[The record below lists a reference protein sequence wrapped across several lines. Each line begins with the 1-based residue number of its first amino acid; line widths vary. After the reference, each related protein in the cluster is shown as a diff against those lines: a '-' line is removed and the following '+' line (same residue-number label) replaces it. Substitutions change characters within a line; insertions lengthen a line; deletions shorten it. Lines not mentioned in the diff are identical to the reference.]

1 MPGSY
6 VPDASIALAAAR
18 VRVRWTLEQKKLG
31 SMRLE
36 QAAGATVPQVVIV
49 GAGFAGLAAA
59 RALARAPCEVT
70 VVDRRNYH
78 LFQPL
83 LYQVATAALSPADI
97 AWPIR
102 RLLAGQTNARV
113 VMGRVVDVDTAART
127 VRVEGGGSI
136 SYDHLVLATGAR
148 HAYFGR
154 DDWEGVAPGLKKID
168 DATLI
173 RHRVLIS
180 FERAEAEADAGERRR
195 LLTFVVIGGG
205 PTGVEMA
212 GAIAE
217 LARHTLA
224 MDFRR
229 IDPGSARVVLIEAGP
244 RVLSAFS
251 PDLSASARAQLERLG
266 VEVRTDCR
274 VTGCDEGGVDAGGE
288 RIEARTI
295 VWGAGVAASPA
306 AKWLGVQGDR
316 VGRVP
321 VEPDL
326 TVAGLPEVSVVGD
339 TAAVTRADGRPV
351 PGVAAAAKQM
361 GDHAGRRIAAVL
373 HGKVPPGAFVYRDYG
388 AMATIGRNA
397 AVAEFGR
404 LRLSGRLA
412 WFLWALVHVYFL
424 IGTRNRL
431 SVAQDWA
438 WTYMTHA
445 RGARLITEPTGAVQP
460 SPASSGRR

>member
-1 MPGSY
+1 MQ
-6 VPDASIALAAAR
+6 R
-18 VRVRWTLEQKKLG
+18 
-31 SMRLE
+31 E
-36 QAAGATVPQVVIV
+36 QATGAALPQVVIV

-59 RALARAPCEVT
+59 RALARSPCEVT

-102 RLLAGQTNARV
+102 RLMAGQANARV
-113 VMGRVVDVDTAART
+113 VMGRVTGVDTARRA
-127 VRVEGGGSI
+127 VQVEGHRDVA
-136 SYDHLVLATGAR
+136 YDHLVLATGAR

-173 RHRVLIS
+173 RHRVLIA
-180 FERAEAEADAGERRR
+180 FERAEAETDAEERRR

-212 GAIAE
+212 GSIVE
-217 LARHTLA
+217 LARHTLS

-244 RVLSAFS
+244 RVLPSFS
-251 PDLSASARAQLERLG
+251 PDLSASAKAQLERLG
-266 VEVRTDCR
+266 VEVRTDSR
-274 VTGCDEGGVDAGGE
+274 VTGCDEGGVDAAGE

-295 VWGAGVAASPA
+295 IWGAGVAASPA

-326 TVAGLPEVSVVGD
+326 TVPGLPEVSVVGD
-339 TAAVTRADGRPV
+339 TAAVMRADGRPV

-361 GDHAGRRIAAVL
+361 GTHAGRRIAAL
-373 HGKVPPGAFVYRDYG
+373 LQGQKLPGAFVYKDYG

-397 AVAEFGR
+397 AVAGFGR
-404 LRLSGRLA
+404 LRLSGRTA

-431 SVAQDWA
+431 GVAQDWA
-438 WTYMTHA
+438 WTYLTHA
-445 RGARLITEPTGAVQP
+445 RGARLITEPTGTASPQP
-460 SPASSGRR
+460 PAGGR